1 MLCVVLVHFISSI
14 VSETSRKKKNG
25 SILRGVSIFVSCEDE
40 GGGERYAPGFAR
52 PHIVSHRDVV
62 VRFGRFP
69 HRNANMGRESTPE
82 EVAWLASD
90 EVPGWAKS
98 Q

>member
-1 MLCVVLVHFISSI
+1 MCWVLW
-14 VSETSRKKKNG
+14 R
-25 SILRGVSIFVSCEDE
+25 
-40 GGGERYAPGFAR
+40 RYIG
-52 PHIVSHRDVV
+52 

-69 HRNANMGRESTPE
+69 HRNVNMGRESTAE